1 MRFVEAN
8 RASSLSV
15 DLPRRPSAAGTYVVA
30 DRQGGVLQA
39 SAAATPDAVN
49 TTIAASADAGAL
61 SVTVTSA
68 SGITVGRRYL
78 LAGAEDA
85 GGEVVT
91 VRSISSTT
99 ITFARRILTARAS
112 GATFASSR
120 VTFALP
126 ALPSPD
132 RAYRVE
138 YTYPVADDR
147 PSVAVPFDVTRWT
160 PVTSLTLED
169 VRDIDPLVVKR
180 LPAGL
185 WLPAL
190 RDDAWEMLCRHIATR
205 IDPGA
210 VVGTIDMVG
219 TVDLRTAHGYLVR
232 ALLAESAGDGPEV
245 TAYRERMATRY
256 AEERDGVLGTLAV
269 DRGQTG
275 AASLRDAWTRHLP
288 IMRG

>member
-8 RASSLSV
+8 RASSISI

-39 SAAATPDAVN
+39 SAAASLDAVN
-49 TTIAASADAGAL
+49 TTLGASADAGAL
-61 SVTVTSA
+61 SVVVTSA

-91 VRSISSTT
+91 VRSISGTT
-99 ITFARRILTARAS
+99 ITLARRILTARAS
-112 GATFASSR
+112 GVSFASSR
-120 VTFALP
+120 VTFAIP
-126 ALPSPD
+126 SLPSPD

-210 VVGTIDMVG
+210 VVGTIDL
-219 TVDLRTAHGYLVR
+219 TVAHGYLVR

>member
-1 MRFVEAN
+1 M
-8 RASSLSV
+8 
-15 DLPRRPSAAGTYVVA
+15 
-30 DRQGGVLQA
+30 
-39 SAAATPDAVN
+39 
-49 TTIAASADAGAL
+49 
-61 SVTVTSA
+61 
-68 SGITVGRRYL
+68 
-78 LAGAEDA
+78 
-85 GGEVVT
+85 
-91 VRSISSTT
+91 RSISSTT

-169 VRDIDPLVVKR
+169 VRDVDAGVVKR

-210 VVGTIDMVG
+210 VVGTIDL
-219 TVDLRTAHGYLVR
+219 TVAHGYLVR

>member
-8 RASSLSV
+8 RATSLSV

-39 SAAATPDAVN
+39 SAAASLDSVN
-49 TTIAASADAGAL
+49 TTISASADAGAL
-61 SVTVTSA
+61 SVVVTSA
-68 SGITVGRRYL
+68 TGITVGRRYL

-91 VRSISSTT
+91 VRAISGTT
-99 ITFARRILTARAS
+99 VTLARRLLSARSS

-126 ALPSPD
+126 ALPSPA

-180 LPAGL
+180 LPPGL

-190 RDDAWEMLCRHIATR
+190 RDDAWEMLCRHIAPR
-205 IDPGA
+205 LDPGA
-210 VVGTIDMVG
+210 VVGT
-219 TVDLRTAHGYLVR
+219 VDLTVAHGYLVR

-245 TAYRERMATRY
+245 TAYRERMQTRY
-256 AEERDGVLGTLAV
+256 VEERDGVLSTLAV
-269 DRGQTG
+269 DKGQTG

>member
-1 MRFVEAN
+1 MRFVEVD
-8 RASSLSV
+8 RATTLSI

-30 DRQGGVLQA
+30 DRRGGVVQA
-39 SAAATPDAVN
+39 SAAASLDAVS
-49 TTIAASADAGAL
+49 TTLSASADAGAL

-68 SGITVGRRYL
+68 TGITVGRRYL
-78 LAGAEDA
+78 LAGSEDA

-91 VRSISSTT
+91 VRSVASTT
-99 ITFARRILTARAS
+99 VTLARRLLSARAS
-112 GATFASSR
+112 GVSFASSR
-120 VTFALP
+120 VSFALP
-126 ALPSPD
+126 AIASPE

-138 YTYPVADDR
+138 YTYPGADDR
-147 PSVAVPFDVTRWT
+147 PGVAVPFDVTRWT

-205 IDPGA
+205 IDPGS
-210 VVGTIDMVG
+210 VVG
-219 TVDLRTAHGYLVR
+219 TVDLTVAHGYLVR

-245 TAYRERMATRY
+245 SAYRERMARRY

-269 DRGQTG
+269 DRGQDGSAT
-275 AASLRDAWTRHLP
+275 LRDAWTRHLP

>member
-8 RASSLSV
+8 RASSISI
-15 DLPRRPSAAGTYVVA
+15 DLPRRPSAAGTYTVA

-39 SAAATPDAVN
+39 STAASLDSVN
-49 TTIAASADAGAL
+49 TTLSAGADAGAL
-61 SVTVTSA
+61 SVVVTSA
-68 SGITVGRRYL
+68 TGITVGRRYL

-91 VRSISSTT
+91 VRAISGTT
-99 ITFARRILTARAS
+99 VTLARRLMQTRAS
-112 GATFASSR
+112 GVSFASAR
-120 VTFALP
+120 VAFALP
-126 ALPSPD
+126 AIASPG

-138 YTYPVADDR
+138 YSYPGADDR
-147 PSVAVPFDVTRWT
+147 PDVAVPFDVTRWT

-180 LPAGL
+180 LPSGL
-185 WLPAL
+185 WMPAL
-190 RDDAWEMLCRHIATR
+190 SQEAWEMLCRHIAAR

-210 VVGTIDMVG
+210 VVGT
-219 TVDLRTAHGYLVR
+219 VDLTVAHGYLVR

-245 TAYRERMATRY
+245 TAYRERMQVRY
-256 AEERDGVLGTLAV
+256 VEERDGVLSTLAV
-269 DRGQTG
+269 DKGQTG
-275 AASLRDAWTRHLP
+275 AASLKDAWTRHLP

>member
-8 RASSLSV
+8 RASSISI

-39 SAAATPDAVN
+39 SAAASLDAVN
-49 TTIAASADAGAL
+49 TTLGASADAGAL
-61 SVTVTSA
+61 SVVVTSA

-99 ITFARRILTARAS
+99 ITLARRILTARAS
-112 GATFASSR
+112 GVSFASSR

-210 VVGTIDMVG
+210 VVGTIDL
-219 TVDLRTAHGYLVR
+219 TVAHGYLVR